1 MNSAMGRNSDHPGAG
16 HRKRLRQRF
25 LAAGLDGFLDYEVI
39 ELLLTLAT
47 PRKDCKAAAKLALKK
62 FKTLQGVLEADS
74 RELQD
79 VPGIG
84 PTNLF
89 GLKLIKAVA
98 ERFLAKKVIGR
109 NVIANSRDLYT
120 YLNGAIRDKTR
131 ECFLAIF
138 LDTKNRVV
146 AMDTL
151 FEGTLAASSVYPR
164 EVIRAA
170 LQHRAAA
177 LIFAHNHPS
186 GEPRPSH
193 EDLAVTRQLVFA
205 GRIMGITVHE
215 HLIIGENRYYSFADE
230 GHIARMNSEFEA
242 GPAGRQPIELTSG

>member
-1 MNSAMGRNSDHPGAG
+1 MDRKSVHKGEG
-16 HRKRLRQRF
+16 HRERLRQRF

-47 PRKDCKAAAKLALKK
+47 PRKDCKEAAKHALKK
-62 FKTLQGVLEADS
+62 FKTLQGVLEADP

-84 PTNLF
+84 PNNML
-89 GLKLIKAVA
+89 GIKLIKAVS
-98 ERFLAKKVIGR
+98 ERFLAKKVIGKR
-109 NVIANSRDLYT
+109 VIANSRDLGT
-120 YLNGAIRDKTR
+120 YLNGAIRDKSR
-131 ECFLAIF
+131 ECFMAIF
-138 LDTKNRVV
+138 LDSKNRVI

-151 FEGTLAASSVYPR
+151 FEGTLSASSVYPR

-170 LQHRAAA
+170 LQHHAAA

-186 GEPRPSH
+186 GEPQPSS

-205 GRIMGITVHE
+205 GRLMGITGHE
-215 HLIIGENRYYSFADE
+215 HLIIGENRYYSFADQ
-230 GHIARMNSEFEA
+230 GTIARLNSEFEA
-242 GPAGRQPIELTSG
+242 GPAGRAPEPPEELKPI